1 MGVGEIGMQL
11 DKETKLKQEKER
23 CRQLA
28 QRVAEE
34 ARPASAQVL
43 NSESD
48 LLEKALRRA
57 GIRAEEWSAQA
68 AEPVDLLVV
77 EDPVWSHL
85 PQQLPEKV
93 LLASVDSTMMAAWAE
108 QLARRGYYRDFR
120 WRSKGR
126 AQQSALFCTGSAV
139 PAPLMMVQGYEQEMD
154 TLRDRMVR
162 AERTCSEEAALIE
175 RLRSDLALSRSHE
188 QQLEKTLSDVTNST
202 FWKLTWPMRYAVSK
216 SRQIWHT
223 FPLFVFLHDL
233 RAMGVEGV
241 REQAR
246 ARREYAVLFPSKTLR
261 ADRFAPVE
269 LLVKQA
275 SHQPGGE
282 AGPKISIVVPLYNT
296 PLNFLEELLDS
307 VVNQTYRNWELCCV
321 DAGQDTAVGQH
332 VQARAKADPRIRY
345 QKLTENEGIAGNTNH
360 GFELATGDYIAL
372 LDHDDILHPCA
383 LWYTAQ
389 AIGEQG
395 ADFVYTDEAT
405 FEGKVENVV
414 LYHFKPDFMLDNLRS
429 NNYICHLTTFSK
441 VLMEQAGGGERAE
454 YNGSQDYDLFLRL
467 TEKARKIAHIPHALY
482 YWRSSPNS
490 TASDISAKT
499 YCIDAGIAALKAHYA
514 RCGVAVDDVTLIPGT
529 PGYYKTDYT
538 MAHPGRVSILIPT
551 CDHIRDLETC
561 VESIYA
567 RTTYPDFEILLI
579 ENNSKEEQTFRS
591 YERMQ
596 KEHPDTLKVLTWQ
609 GKGFNYSAL
618 NNFGAR
624 YATGE
629 YLLLLNNDTEVITPG
644 WLEEMVMYA
653 QQKRVG
659 CVGAK
664 LLYPDDTIQHA
675 GVGFGIG
682 GVAGHLHKYFPA
694 TSDGYMGRLNYVQ
707 DVYGDTAA
715 CLLIRKEIYDEVHGL
730 DESYAVAFNDV
741 DFCVRVREAGYTN
754 VFTPFAQ
761 LYHYESKSR
770 GMEDNPEKQKR
781 FQGEVLRFQAR
792 WGDLLAKGDPC
803 TNPNFDI
810 QREDF
815 SLKILPLE

>member
-1 MGVGEIGMQL
+1 MQL

-389 AIGEQG
+389 AIVEQG

-514 RCGVAVDDVTLIPGT
+514 RCGVAVDDVSLIPGT

-591 YERMQ
+591 YERMR

>member
-1 MGVGEIGMQL
+1 MQL

-34 ARPASAQVL
+34 AHPASAQVL

-389 AIGEQG
+389 AIVEQG

-467 TEKARKIAHIPHALY
+467 TEKAQKIAHIPHALY

-514 RCGVAVDDVTLIPGT
+514 RCGVAVDDVSLIPGT

-538 MAHPGRVSILIPT
+538 IDHPGRVSILIPT

-591 YERMQ
+591 YERMR

-618 NNFGAR
+618 NNFGAQ

>member
-1 MGVGEIGMQL
+1 MQL

-57 GIRAEEWSAQA
+57 GIRAEEWSEQA

-233 RAMGVEGV
+233 RTMGVEGV

-389 AIGEQG
+389 AIVEQG

-429 NNYICHLTTFSK
+429 NNYICHLTLFSRR
-441 VLMEQAGGGERAE
+441 LMDAAGGPERME
-454 YNGSQDYDLFLRL
+454 YNGSQDYELFLRL
-467 TEKARKIAHIPHALY
+467 TETARKIVHIPHALY
-482 YWRSSPNS
+482 YWRSSPGS

-514 RCGVAVDDVTLIPGT
+514 RCGVAVDDVSLIPGT

-538 MAHPGRVSILIPT
+538 IDHPGRVSILIPT

-567 RTTYPDFEILLI
+567 RTTYPDFEIILI
-579 ENNSKEEQTFRS
+579 ENNSKAPETFRA

-596 KEHPDTLKVLTWQ
+596 KEHPDNLKVVTWE

-618 NNFGAR
+618 NNFGEKF
-624 YATGE
+624 ATGE
-629 YLLLLNNDTEVITPG
+629 YLLLLNNDTEVITAA

-682 GVAGHLHKYFPA
+682 GVAGHLHKYYPA
-694 TSDGYMGRLNYVQ
+694 SSDGYMGRLNYVQ
-707 DVYGDTAA
+707 DVYADTAA
-715 CLLIRKEIYDEVHGL
+715 CLLIRKEIYDEVGGL

-741 DFCVRVREAGYTN
+741 DFCVRVRQAGYTN